1 MLLITKERIN
11 RMENWNAQE
20 ISATIKEVI
29 RELKQPSKVVM
40 QILRYALAGLE
51 SGVGVPVIIEILGKE
66 TVIKRLDKCK
76 S

>member
-1 MLLITKERIN
+1 
-11 RMENWNAQE
+11 MENWNAQE